1 MLFNDVGKCG
11 LSLMKPL
18 PLHINL
24 LMMSGAAVFVILI
37 CVSSLYS
44 GLKILHQKEG
54 LITEAEYGRIR
65 STHFYGRYEV
75 VVQIILAKSIDKSL
89 KICEICEEYQ
99 LLDEY
104 DMKRIKGVSVCDHLY
119 IRNSFHFCT
128 IFHEMVV
135 IKACWVHSHPPFWLK
150 GKLKSSLFSVDIS

>member
-1 MLFNDVGKCG
+1 MLFKDVGKCG

-18 PLHINL
+18 PLHVNL
-24 LMMSGAAVFVILI
+24 LMMSGAPVFVILI
-37 CVSSLYS
+37 CVFLFIQDSKFYIKKKISL
-44 GLKILHQKEG
+44 LRQN
-54 LITEAEYGRIR
+54 TEKIR

-75 VVQIILAKSIDKSL
+75 VVQIILESIGKSL

-104 DMKRIKGVSVCDHLY
+104 DIKRIKGVSVCDHPY
-119 IRNSFHFCT
+119 IRNSLYFCT

-150 GKLKSSLFSVDIS
+150 GKLKFKSIQC